1 MADKDIILKN
11 LNEYFEIAEYSF
23 NKNKYNTA
31 VTLYYKTLVEI
42 CDYELLKKVNK
53 LGANHTER
61 FKLLKE
67 VSPELYKIASK
78 LFRFYRDSYNKEISA
93 AIARVIRKEI
103 KKCRKTYLQ
112 N

>member
-23 NKNKYNTA
+23 NKKKYNTA

-42 CDYELLKKVNK
+42 CDYELLRKVNK
-53 LGANHTER
+53 IGANHTER
-61 FKLLKE
+61 FNLLKE
-67 VSPELYKIASK
+67 VSPALYRIASR

-93 AIARVIRKEI
+93 TIAKVVKTEI